1 MGWNWSRDDRRFGL
15 WDFNRFGGWLRL
27 LLLLE
32 QLLLEK
38 LLLDLLL
45 LDLLLLKLL
54 LLKLLLELLL
64 DLLGLWDWLGHLLN
78 RDLLGLLLRL
88 RLGNVIHH
96 GLLLRLLLGHVLLLR
111 GLLLDHLGSVGDHV
125 DLIWHAVMH
134 LHLFLEVLLD
144 VHLVLLL
151 LKRLTVYHHLL
162 LLWLNLWLLLLWLGL
177 LLLKVLLCLH
187 HLRRRLR
194 LLGLRVVLNGKNG
207 LQLLF

>member
-1 MGWNWSRDDRRFGL
+1 MGWNWSRDDRRLRLRNFS
-15 WDFNRFGGWLRL
+15 RFGGWLRL

-32 QLLLEK
+32 QLLLEQ

-45 LDLLLLKLL
+45 LDLL

-64 DLLGLWDWLGHLLN
+64 DLLGLWDWLGRLLY

-88 RLGNVIHH
+88 LGNVIHH

-111 GLLLDHLGSVGDHV
+111 GWLLDHLGSVGDHV

-134 LHLFLEVLLD
+134 QHLFLEVLLD

-151 LKRLTVYHHLL
+151 LKRLTVYHLLL
-162 LLWLNLWLLLLWLGL
+162 LLWLDLWLLLLWLGL